1 MFQYA
6 PQFPRIL
13 SAAATGAVFAF
24 VSAALA
30 EALPVPAGEVI
41 LTVDGTVSNTN
52 DGDTAAFDLDTLMA
66 MPAVTFSTNT
76 TWTEG
81 AQSFTG
87 VPLKAVLD
95 AVGAEGTEVAAT
107 ALNNYSVTIPFDG
120 LSDQAPIIAYHIDGE
135 TFSRR
140 DKGPLWIVYPYDSD
154 PAYQNELIYGRSIW
168 QLSRLTVK

>member
-6 PQFPRIL
+6 QPYRRALF
-13 SAAATGAVFAF
+13 AAVGCALMSGAAMGQA
-24 VSAALA
+24 STLA
-30 EALPVPAGEVI
+30 QPAGEVI
-41 LTVDGTVSNTN
+41 LTVDGAVSNTN
-52 DGDTAAFDLDTLMA
+52 EGAAAVFDMDALMA
-66 MPAVTFSTNT
+66 MPSVSFTTST

-81 AQSFTG
+81 TPTFSG
-87 VPLKAVLD
+87 VPLKALLD
-95 AVGAEGTEVAAT
+95 AVGAQGSEIAAI
-107 ALNNYSVTIPFDG
+107 ALNNYSVTIPTDG
-120 LSDQAPIIAYHIDGE
+120 LTDEAPIIAYEIDGA